1 MIVKVE
7 DSGLW
12 EEFYI
17 QELTPNVVAN
27 AVSTVTR
34 ICRIFF
40 QIGLIIT
47 SKQIKS
53 PISKQITLPSLL
65 VIGIVSEPIWTK
77 SKY

>member
-1 MIVKVE
+1 MIVKVQ
-7 DSGLW
+7 DWGLW

-47 SKQIKS
+47 
-53 PISKQITLPSLL
+53 LREF
-65 VIGIVSEPIWTK
+65 GIRK
-77 SKY
+77 GL